1 MSRGIV
7 TIKPHITAKGTLKLD
22 ENTQQEFSSVPIGKE
37 LVFNNPEPAFSVNVG
52 SLVEC
57 DIVSDSFCRVTRVI
71 QY

>member
-7 TIKPHITAKGTLKLD
+7 RIKPHITAKGSLELD
-22 ENTQQEFSSVPIGKE
+22 EITQPEYSGMRIGTP
-37 LVFNNPEPAFSVNVG
+37 LVFQNPEPAFTVNVG

-57 DIVSDSFCRVTRVI
+57 DILSDSSCRITRVI